1 MLASIQMLLEILDGN
16 TANTGIH
23 SLQSARIF
31 SQYEGDP
38 HEAVKVLEFTVLMCL
53 IVGCWRVEMTR
64 TADFSLLMCRAI
76 QFLIAAVVVC
86 VSSSPP
92 ERRQERHGIKA
103 KILLFRGSGGKK
115 DLLFEALCTYNK
127 GMFTKWQV
135 VKTASSSYE
144 NPSSEKQLP
153 CILSSGK

>member
-1 MLASIQMLLEILDGN
+1 ME
-16 TANTGIH
+16 TAKTGIH

-31 SQYEGDP
+31 SQYEGDHP
-38 HEAVKVLEFTVLMCL
+38 HEAIKILEFTVLMCL
-53 IVGCWRVEMTR
+53 IVGSSKVEITC
-64 TADFSLLMCRAI
+64 TTDFSLLMCRAI

-92 ERRQERHGIKA
+92 ERRRERNGRKA

-127 GMFTKWQV
+127 GMFTK
-135 VKTASSSYE
+135 
-144 NPSSEKQLP
+144 
-153 CILSSGK
+153 